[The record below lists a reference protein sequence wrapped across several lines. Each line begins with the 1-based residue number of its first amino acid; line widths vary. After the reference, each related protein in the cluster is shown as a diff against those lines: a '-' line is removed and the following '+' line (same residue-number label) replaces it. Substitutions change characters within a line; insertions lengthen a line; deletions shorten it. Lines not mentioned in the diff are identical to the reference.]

1 MRLVNG
7 LLFKANSHNRGSRLE
22 HLSIIHYS
30 ILQVYAYPDPL
41 FNPTYLYRPS
51 RPPCRSSPAPQGT
64 LSSPWPCC
72 LSRPSG
78 ALPGRR
84 YPLTCLCDLG
94 LVCHQNMYDRKRNL
108 LPCGRAVVGL
118 HVETIVFAGGVV

>member
-7 LLFKANSHNRGSRLE
+7 LLFKANSHIQGSRLE

-30 ILQVYAYPDPL
+30 ILQVYAHPNPL
-41 FNPTYLYRPS
+41 FNLTYPYRLS
-51 RPPCRSSPAPQGT
+51 RPPCQWSPAPQGT
-64 LSSPWPCC
+64 PFSPWLCC

-84 YPLTCLCDLG
+84 YPLTCLCDRG
-94 LVCHQNMYDRKRNL
+94 LVYHQMMHDRKRDL

-118 HVETIVFAGGVV
+118 HVETVVFASGVV